1 MTENQKYIKE
11 KIQEFVKKFY
21 LNKLYKGLL
30 LFVLITALVFIL
42 YTTLEYFSYLNSTG
56 RIILFYSYLII
67 LIGTLFLYI
76 FYPLYKLLG
85 LGKQIDNETIA
96 YLIGKYFPQIDD
108 KLLNIFQLEE
118 LKESGKYRSYDLL
131 ISAIDTKIDKI
142 KPFPFIKAIP
152 FQKTKK
158 YIKWALIPVIFLI
171 AIFTIKS
178 EIITESTKRIV
189 QYNQTFEKP
198 APYQF
203 EILNASL
210 ITFQN
215 QDYTLN
221 IKVNG
226 DEVPNEVFIQ
236 YGERTYKCEKESNS
250 IFHYSFTNLQR
261 NIDFQI
267 ITEEVTSKNYEI
279 KVLPKPITVSYTLE
293 LKYPGYLNKNNEIV
307 ENAGDVTVPEGTKV
321 TWKVYTKN
329 TEHLYFI
336 RDNSKQEFVSNHD
349 LYSYNLLI
357 KDNLRYSIVNSNQF
371 FTSKDSL
378 TQQIAVIKDLYP
390 EIYVESQQDSLFAD
404 RVYFKGTVKDDYGFK
419 QLKFVYTKKNKD
431 GALLEENKSISIPI
445 MLNLNIQDFYYYFD
459 ASVLLLEPGQQVEY
473 YFEIFDNDGVNGS
486 KSTKTQIN
494 NFKLKTEEEIQKEI
508 NKSNNETKD
517 DLQKLIKESEELV
530 KNINKFQQQLMQNNQ
545 MTWQDKKRL
554 ESLMD
559 QYNNLKEQI
568 QDVKSKQEDNKAK
581 EERYKNISE
590 EILKKQEE
598 LMKRF
603 DTVLSDEIKNM
614 LQKMQDMMNNMNK
627 DQLQKEMENFKMN
640 AEDIN
645 KQLDQQLELFKLLE
659 FEKRYQD
666 VIDQTRGL
674 SQEQKQLS
682 QQVENKSISKEELNK
697 KQEEINQK
705 FDQLQKELKDLQQ
718 LNKGMEDPIQMK
730 DHKEQQDQIQK
741 DINDAKEQIN
751 KNNRSKAKDK
761 QQSASDK
768 MNQMADEMEQ
778 EKNEAENEDIAEDIE
793 SLRQI
798 MDNLIRVS
806 FKQEENL
813 KVTFS
818 THSKSAQITDV
829 IRTQKEISD
838 YMKMIEDSLT
848 TLAKRQTSVQ
858 PFIQKEVQKIQ
869 EYLKSTQTQMGDRL
883 MQQAAINEQFA
894 LTSMNNLTLM
904 LAESMKEM
912 KQKQKESNGKC
923 NKKGG
928 NSSCSKPGGKKSK
941 PKTARE
947 LQQQLNRQMESLKRS
962 MEQNSKQQGQTGKPN
977 SFSEQFAKMAAQQEA
992 IRKMLQDYNEEIK
1005 RQNGVGDKGIEQMLR
1020 EMEATEKDLVN
1031 RIINQQTI
1039 NRQKNIETRLLE
1051 SERAEMQR
1059 EKEEKRESTEAK
1071 ERYNPNPPK
1080 EWNFKKE
1087 KQQQMEMI
1095 KSIPPTLQYYYK
1107 EKANQYFYN
1116 IE

>member
-30 LFVLITALVFIL
+30 LFVLITAFVFIL
-42 YTTLEYFSYLNSTG
+42 YTTLEYFSYLNTTG
-56 RIILFYSYLII
+56 RSILFYSYLII
-67 LIGTLFLYI
+67 LSGTFTLYI
-76 FYPLYKLLG
+76 FYPLFKLFG
-85 LGKQIDNETIA
+85 LGKQIDKKTIA
-96 YLIGKYFPQIDD
+96 DLIGKYFPQIDD

-118 LKESGKYRSYDLL
+118 LKDSGKYKSYHLL
-131 ISAIDTKIDKI
+131 ISAIDTKIEKI

-158 YIKWALIPVIFLI
+158 YLKWALIPVILLI

-203 EILNASL
+203 EILNSSL
-210 ITFQN
+210 TTFQN

-226 DEVPNEVFIQ
+226 EEVPKEVFIQ
-236 YGERTYKCEKESNS
+236 FGERTYKCEKENNTL
-250 IFHYSFTNLQR
+250 FHFSFTNLQKD
-261 NIDFQI
+261 IEFQVV
-267 ITEEVTSKNYEI
+267 TDEVISKNYVI
-279 KVLPKPITVSYTLE
+279 NVLPKPITVSYTLE

-307 ENAGDVTVPEGTKV
+307 ENAGDVTVPEGTKII
-321 TWKVYTKN
+321 WKVYTKN
-329 TEHLYFI
+329 TDHLYFI

-349 LYSYNLLI
+349 LFTYSLQV
-357 KDNLRYSIVNSNQF
+357 KESLRYSVVNNNKF
-371 FTSKDSL
+371 ITSTDSL

-390 EIYVESQQDSLFAD
+390 EIYVESQQDSLFSD
-404 RVYFKGTVKDDYGFK
+404 RIYFKGTVKDDYGFK
-419 QLKFVYTKKNKD
+419 QLKFVYSKKNKE
-431 GALLEENKSISIPI
+431 GALLEENKSILIPI

-459 ASVLLLEPGQQVEY
+459 ASVLFIEPGQQVEY
-473 YFEIFDNDGVNGS
+473 YFEILDNDGVNGS
-486 KSTKTQIN
+486 KSSKTQLN
-494 NFKLKTEEEIQKEI
+494 TFKIKTEEEIQKEI
-508 NKSNNETKD
+508 NKTNNETKD

-545 MTWQDKKRL
+545 ITWQDKKRL

-568 QDVKSKQEDNKAK
+568 QEVKNKQEDNKAK

-666 VIDQTRGL
+666 IIDQTRGL

-682 QQVENKSISKEELNK
+682 QQVENKAISKEELNK
-697 KQEEINQK
+697 NQDEINQK

-730 DHKEQQDQIQK
+730 DRKEQQEQIQK
-741 DINDAKEQIN
+741 DINEAKEQIN

-778 EKNEAENEDIAEDIE
+778 EKNESENEDIAEDIE

-813 KVTFS
+813 KITFS
-818 THSKSAQITDV
+818 THSKSVQITDV

-848 TLAKRQTSVQ
+848 TLAKRQTSVR

-962 MEQNSKQQGQTGKPN
+962 MEQNAKQPGQTGKPN
-977 SFSEQFAKMAAQQEA
+977 GFSEQFAKMAAQQEA

-1087 KQQQMEMI
+1087 KQQQTEMI
-1095 KSIPPTLQYYYK
+1095 KTIPPTLQYYYK

>member
-329 TEHLYFI
+329 TENLYFI
-336 RDNSKQEFVSNHD
+336 RDNFKQEFVSNHD
-349 LYSYNLLI
+349 LYSYSLLI
-357 KDNLRYSIVNSNQF
+357 KDNLRYSLVNSNQF

-431 GALLEENKSISIPI
+431 GALLEESKSISIPI

-603 DTVLSDEIKNM
+603 DNVLSDEIKNM

>member
-431 GALLEENKSISIPI
+431 GALLEESKSISIPI

>member
-11 KIQEFVKKFY
+11 KIQDFVKKFY

-30 LFVLITALVFIL
+30 LFVLITAFVFIL
-42 YTTLEYFSYLNSTG
+42 YTTLEYFSYLNSIG
-56 RIILFYSYLII
+56 RFILFYSYLII
-67 LIGTLFLYI
+67 LLGTTILYI
-76 FYPLYKLLG
+76 FYPLYKLFG
-85 LGKQIDNETIA
+85 LGKQIDKATIA
-96 YLIGKYFPQIDD
+96 HLIGKYFPQIDD
-108 KLLNIFQLEE
+108 KLLNIFQLED
-118 LKESGKYRSYDLL
+118 LKETGKYKSYDLL
-131 ISAIDTKIDKI
+131 ISAIDTKIEKI
-142 KPFPFIKAIP
+142 KPFPFVKAIP
-152 FQKTKK
+152 FHKTKK
-158 YIKWALIPVIFLI
+158 YLKWALIPVILLI

-189 QYNQTFEKP
+189 KYNQTFEKP

-203 EILNASL
+203 EILNKTL
-210 ITFQN
+210 TTFQN

-221 IKVNG
+221 IKING
-226 DEVPNEVFIQ
+226 DEVPNEVFIK
-236 YGERTYKCEKESNS
+236 YGERTYKCEKENNTL
-250 IFHYSFTNLQR
+250 FHYSLTNLQK
-261 NIDFQI
+261 NIEFQI
-267 ITEEVTSKNYEI
+267 ITDEVSSKNYEI

-307 ENAGDVTVPEGTKV
+307 ENAGDVTVPEGTKIL
-321 TWKVYTKN
+321 WKVYTKN
-329 TEHLYFI
+329 TAHLFFI
-336 RDNSKQEFVSNHD
+336 REKNKQEFVSEHD
-349 LYSYNLLI
+349 LFTYSLQV

-378 TQQIAVIKDLYP
+378 TQQITVIKDLYP
-390 EIYVESQQDSLFAD
+390 EIYVESQQDSLFSD
-404 RVYFKGTVKDDYGFK
+404 RIYFKGTIKDDYGFK
-419 QLKFVYTKKNKD
+419 QLKFVYNKKNKD
-431 GALLEENKSISIPI
+431 GALLEEKKLILIPI

-459 ASVLLLEPGQQVEY
+459 ASVLLLEPGQQIDY
-473 YFEIFDNDGVNGS
+473 YFEIYDNDGVNGS
-486 KSTKTQIN
+486 KSTKTQLN

-508 NKSNNETKD
+508 NKTNNETKD

-545 MTWQDKKRL
+545 ITWQDKKRL
-554 ESLMD
+554 ESLME
-559 QYNNLKEQI
+559 QYNNLKDQI
-568 QDVKSKQEDNKAK
+568 QEVKSKQEDNKAK
-581 EERYKNISE
+581 EERYKNVSE

-603 DTVLSDEIKNM
+603 DDILSDEIKNM

-627 DQLQKEMENFKMN
+627 DQLQKEMDNFKMN

-666 VIDQTRGL
+666 VIDKTRGL

-682 QQVENKSISKEELNK
+682 QQVENKAISKEELNK
-697 KQEEINQK
+697 KQDEINQK

-718 LNKGMEDPIQMK
+718 LNKGMEEPIQMK
-730 DHKEQQDQIQK
+730 DRKEQQDQIQK
-741 DINDAKEQIN
+741 DINEAKEQIN

-768 MNQMADEMEQ
+768 MDQMADDMEQ

-848 TLAKRQTSVQ
+848 TLAKRQTSVR

-869 EYLKSTQTQMGDRL
+869 EYLKSTQIQMGDRL

-962 MEQNSKQQGQTGKPN
+962 MEQDSKQQGQTGKPN

-1087 KQQQMEMI
+1087 KQQQTDMI
-1095 KSIPPTLQYYYK
+1095 RTIPPTLQYYYK